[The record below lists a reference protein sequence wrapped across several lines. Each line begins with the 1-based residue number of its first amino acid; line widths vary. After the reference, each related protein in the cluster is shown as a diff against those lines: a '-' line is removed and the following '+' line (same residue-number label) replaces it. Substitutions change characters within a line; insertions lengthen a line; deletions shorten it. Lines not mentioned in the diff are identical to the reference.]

1 VVGRF
6 GWRPFFLVLGLGS
19 LVWLIPWVVL
29 MPKRARIVAHAVE
42 TKIRILDIVR
52 QRSAWGT
59 MLGQFAVNYCLY
71 FLVTWLPS
79 YLTRGRHFSM
89 DQMARTGGL
98 IFLLFAISAMVCG
111 KFSDRYIEH
120 GGSPTVARKSQLGF
134 GMLGLGISLA
144 TAAVA
149 SDTMFVWAL
158 LAAGISMGMCG
169 GCTWTVAQT
178 LGGPWAAGRWAG
190 VQNFVGNLA
199 GGVGPMLTGYLVG
212 LTGKFYW
219 PFFIAAIIA
228 WLGAVG
234 WVFIVGPIETVDWE
248 KVCGARGFRIGA
260 PAADGA
266 RP

>member
-1 VVGRF
+1 
-6 GWRPFFLVLGLGS
+6 
-19 LVWLIPWVVL
+19 
-29 MPKRARIVAHAVE
+29 
-42 TKIRILDIVR
+42 
-52 QRSAWGT
+52 
-59 MLGQFAVNYCLY
+59 
-71 FLVTWLPS
+71 
-79 YLTRGRHFSM
+79 
-89 DQMARTGGL
+89 MARTGGL
-98 IFLLFAISAMVCG
+98 IFLLFAISAMVSG
-111 KFSDRYIEH
+111 KLSDRYIE
-120 GGSPTVARKSQLGF
+120 GGVSPTVARKSQLGF

-144 TAAVA
+144 AAAVA

-169 GCTWTVAQT
+169 SCTWTVAQT
-178 LGGPWAAGRWAG
+178 LGGPRAAGRWAG

-228 WLGAVG
+228 WMGAVG

-248 KVCGARGFRIGA
+248 KVCGNRSFGIAA